1 LLTRL
6 SNLCIATLAAFAMT
20 LAHAEASVLRV
31 SDPAGTYALL
41 SERRGDVLLALMPE
55 MTPKRSLLTTLT
67 SPWGRVDLMLN
78 GQPLGPYR
86 AGTLLRITPRLGQN
100 KLLIQSINE
109 PSQQIEVAFGAMRA
123 AGVGT
128 QIVMIEAGRA
138 APLIARTLPSTTS
151 RRIAEALERRSDGGL
166 QRVFAL
172 LRSGGVES
180 TPARSISNW
189 RASGERPM
197 DFGDSN
203 GGGDSDSDSS
213 ERPAATNT
221 TSSTGSA
228 ETETA
233 EANEALSNGT
243 GVSAETETE
252 SSDDRGFDV
261 SADRRSY
268 F

>member
-1 LLTRL
+1 
-6 SNLCIATLAAFAMT
+6 MT
-20 LAHAEASVLRV
+20 FAHAEASVLRV

-55 MTPKRSLLTTLT
+55 MTPNRSLLTTLM
-67 SPWGRVDLMLN
+67 SPWGRVDLVLN
-78 GQPLGPYR
+78 GRPLGRYR
-86 AGTLLRITPRLGQN
+86 AGTLLQITPRLGQN
-100 KLLIQSINE
+100 TLQIQSINE
-109 PSQQIEVAFGAMRA
+109 PLQQIEVAFGAMRA

-197 DFGDSN
+197 DFGGSN
-203 GGGDSDSDSS
+203 GGGDSDSSN
-213 ERPAATNT
+213 RPAT
-221 TSSTGSA
+221 TSEATSTDSP
-228 ETETA
+228 ETA
-233 EANEALSNGT
+233 SEEGNEAPSNDAS
-243 GVSAETETE
+243 VSADTETE